1 MDKLYIMLSN
11 GIVGMGGGQM
21 YTKNKAVYMKSLG
34 YDVQIYSGHQGI
46 VLIKDLMEYQKYID
60 PIFLSSPL
68 VYKKSTVN
76 RITQGVKDKASNYKE
91 IIIESG
97 IAHMALWGEIFAK
110 ELNCKHM
117 VHLLDER
124 NDLLVPESYLD
135 FYWFK
140 HSRRELSGITANSL
154 KMLFRNN
161 VNINDSNSYWLP
173 SYCQNVVSEE
183 QSGQYEEFPIADYN
197 LCTIGRLDKP
207 YVLEAA
213 KAYVRL
219 ANKRKDICWN
229 FIFIGGA
236 DENKTAEI
244 KSAFEGIENA
254 HAVML
259 GYVYPIPNSLL
270 NRMDLFISSAGSA
283 GVSYSADKRTITID
297 SVDLKAI
304 GVLGYTTFKR
314 LNRDDEPKVEIDELI
329 EKVLFTDYLTHF
341 SYKEN
346 IKVDGEKLLRQHIDF
361 MEASTQKKE
370 YYPVWNLQ
378 SQGKEK
384 VKKIIATIIG
394 DKLYIKLNSKRACNA
409 G

>member
-34 YDVQIYSGHQGI
+34 YDVQIYSGHQGGI
-46 VLIKDLMEYQKYID
+46 LIEDLMEHRKYID

-68 VYKKSTVN
+68 VYKKKTVDRVIHGIKN
-76 RITQGVKDKASNYKE
+76 RTSKYNEV
-91 IIIESG
+91 IIESG
-97 IAHMALWGEIFAK
+97 IAHMALWGEILAK

-154 KMLFRNN
+154 RMLFRDN
-161 VNINDSNSYWLP
+161 VAINDSNSYWLP
-173 SYCQNVVSEE
+173 SYCQNVVSED
-183 QSGQYEEFPIADYN
+183 QSNLGKEFPMADYN

-213 KAYVRL
+213 KSYARL
-219 ANKRKDICWN
+219 ANKRKDINWN

-236 DENKTAEI
+236 DESKTCEI
-244 KSAFEGIENA
+244 RNVFSDIENA

-270 NRMDLFISSAGSA
+270 DKMDLFVSSAGSA
-283 GVSYSADKRTITID
+283 GVSYSANKKTITID

-304 GVLGYTTFKR
+304 GVLGYTTFNR
-314 LNRDDEPKVEIDELI
+314 LNRADEPKIEIDELI
-329 EKVLFTDYLTHF
+329 DKVLFTDYLTQF
-341 SYKEN
+341 SYREN
-346 IKVDGEKLLRQHIDF
+346 IKVDGEKLLKQHIDF
-361 MEASTQKKE
+361 MEASAQTKE
-370 YYPVWNLQ
+370 YYPVWNLR
-378 SQGKEK
+378 SQGKER
-384 VKKIIATIIG
+384 VKKIISTIIG
-394 DKLYIKLNSKRACNA
+394 DRLYIKLNSIRTCNA
-409 G
+409 R